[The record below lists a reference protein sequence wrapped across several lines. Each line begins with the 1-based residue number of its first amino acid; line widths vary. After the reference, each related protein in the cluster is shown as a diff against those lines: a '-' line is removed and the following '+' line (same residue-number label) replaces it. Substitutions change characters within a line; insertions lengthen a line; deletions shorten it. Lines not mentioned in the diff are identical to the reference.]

1 MNVVRCLFN
10 APVRLSGTLLLLMPV
25 VLARAVQKPKTSS
38 LFRECCE
45 YVVLRRFESQAR
57 HTNVLFLFP

>member
-25 VLARAVQKPKTSS
+25 VLARAVQKLKTSS
-38 LFRECCE
+38 LFREW
-45 YVVLRRFESQAR
+45 
-57 HTNVLFLFP
+57 